1 MLLVFLII
9 SLSIYSQTQFKSGID
24 VKGTANLRD
33 TTKVNKLKFADG
45 SIQTTAGGGGG
56 VTPVDNI
63 LHWNGGGSY
72 YTPFSAYQS
81 NAFYTS
87 GLLLNYGG
95 LLNSER
101 FQGKDSSYYNLSLTR
116 KIKSSDTTKWSLFN
130 SSVAK
135 SIKASDTIRW
145 ASGGNP
151 DTTKTPESGHYATQ
165 YDLNSKLSITGNGSS
180 LTGITASQVGA
191 ATNAAIHDSL
201 ANLKIY
207 IAGQYRYHSTDSIR
221 LDYSEAYYKT
231 DTCTSDST
239 FAVKKLNSR
248 VGGSATITVKGDGTH
263 NIRIINATIDPNS
276 SDFNKTLNY
285 RNRITFWRDEEGTW
299 YSITNLD

>member
-1 MLLVFLII
+1 MNA
-9 SLSIYSQTQFKSGID
+9 QAQFI
-24 VKGTANLRD
+24 
-33 TTKVNKLKFADG
+33 F
-45 SIQTTAGGGGG
+45 
-56 VTPVDNI
+56 
-63 LHWNGGGSY
+63 NGGKS
-72 YTPFSAYQS
+72 TAKVDTLKA
-81 NAFYTS
+81 NAT
-87 GLLLNYGG
+87 
-95 LLNSER
+95 
-101 FQGKDSSYYNLSLTR
+101 
-116 KIKSSDTTKWSLFN
+116 KIMLKS
-130 SSVAK
+130 
-135 SIKASDTIRW
+135 R
-145 ASGGNP
+145 
-151 DTTKTPESGHYATQ
+151 
-165 YDLNSKLSITGNGSS
+165 TGNKTAWVRVSGDT
-180 LTGITASQVGA
+180 LYLGDVTGEKAIGNM

-201 ANLKIY
+201 ANLKTY

-285 RNRITFWRDEEGTW
+285 RNRITFWKDEEGTW